1 MEKLHAPAMGTTLTT
16 AFDKK
21 RGMGTI
27 NFFDKKKADEL
38 AEMGFH
44 YVEHKI
50 NANQVIYAFVDT
62 PQLREKLIGQ
72 YDKCEYYVSKNMYL

>member
-1 MEKLHAPAMGTTLTT
+1 MIPQTGTY
-16 AFDKK
+16 KGGG
-21 RGMGTI
+21 RMGTI